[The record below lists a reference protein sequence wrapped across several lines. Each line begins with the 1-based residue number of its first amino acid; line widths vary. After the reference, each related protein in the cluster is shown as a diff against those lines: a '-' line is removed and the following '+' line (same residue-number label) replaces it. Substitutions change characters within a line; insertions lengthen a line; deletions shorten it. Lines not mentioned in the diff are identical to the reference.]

1 MNIHDLRIN
10 ETINYLFHD
19 TESGVYFFVEF
30 DVLKDHCDYTEYYR
44 RAYEIATDNFDN
56 PVFVDVVSQE
66 EAEMW
71 GYETY

>member
-19 TESGVYFFVEF
+19 TESSVYFFVEF

-44 RAYEIATDNFDN
+44 RAYEIATDSFDN

-71 GYETY
+71 GYDTY

>member
-19 TESGVYFFVEF
+19 TESSVYFFVEF

-71 GYETY
+71 GYDTY